1 MVERAR
7 GRRARWAGG
16 CDGSG
21 GGGAQFLPVLSV
33 REGAQRAVQIPR
45 ADGYI
50 AYLTLLNARDGG
62 INGVKLVWEE
72 CETVW
77 DVTRTVECYERL
89 KAQGPTGAAVF
100 HPMGTPATYAL
111 LERAAHDQI
120 PLLTLGYGRADAADG
135 RVFPYVFN
143 PPTSYWSQNTAKI
156 RFIGQRAGGMAQ
168 LKGLKIAHV
177 YHDSEYG
184 RETIPLL
191 DTQAAHYGFTVQHLP
206 VHTAGARPEGDL
218 AAGQGRPARLD
229 HPAHR
234 WRQYPDCPEG
244 SGPGGHPPR
253 QDRGGGGTLHG
264 AGYGTGWG
272 GGDRLHLRQ
281 PVWHGA
287 PRPAHSGGTHVCLCR
302 GQGAWAGRDVGT
314 VYWIRGLMHGVL
326 TAEALR
332 TAMRHFG
339 NQPLTG
345 AQVQWGLDHLTH
357 HRSVDQRTGGRGT
370 DATAHPLVP
379 QSRGGRERAVPAV
392 GRHAVA
398 RDHRLD
404 RHRSGPGAAPG
415 GGVGSQVCAGER
427 HYATGLP
434 VGAWLLRQRARG
446 AFLQSRAASN
456 YRVQATAYSA
466 RSSLAPAS
474 SRA

>member
-1 MVERAR
+1 MPRKQPWWSGLVAVVL
-7 GRRARWAGG
+7 GG
-16 CDGSG
+16 LVGVTAVAA
-21 GGGAQFLPVLSV
+21 GAQFLPVLSV

-120 PLLTLGYGRADAADG
+120 PLITLGYGRADAADG

-184 RETIPLL
+184 RETIPIL
-191 DTQAAHYGFTVQHLP
+191 DHQAAHYGFTVQHLP
-206 VHTAGARPEGDL
+206 VPPPGLDQKATWLRVKVAQPDWIILRTAGVSTPTALKEAAQVGIPRDTIVG
-218 AAGQGRPARLD
+218 AAGLCTEQDMVPAGEAAIGFICVSLFGTGRHVPLIQEVLTYVYA
-229 HPAHR
+229 
-234 WRQYPDCPEG
+234 G
-244 SGPGGHPPR
+244 GKGPGP
-253 QDRGGGGTLHG
+253 
-264 AGYGTGWG
+264 AG
-272 GGDRLHLRQ
+272 
-281 PVWHGA
+281 
-287 PRPAHSGGTHVCLCR
+287 
-302 GQGAWAGRDVGT
+302 DVGT

-345 AQVQWGLDHLTH
+345 AQVQWGLDHLHITAASIKELGAEGLMQPLTLSCRNH
-357 HRSVDQRTGGRGT
+357 EGGGSVQFQQWDGTQWHVITDWIATDQALVR
-370 DATAHPLVP
+370 PLVEASAAKYAQEKGITP
-379 QSRGGRERAVPAV
+379 
-392 GRHAVA
+392 
-398 RDHRLD
+398 RDC
-404 RHRSGPGAAPG
+404 P
-415 GGVGSQVCAGER
+415 
-427 HYATGLP
+427 
-434 VGAWLLRQRARG
+434 
-446 AFLQSRAASN
+446 
-456 YRVQATAYSA
+456 
-466 RSSLAPAS
+466 
-474 SRA
+474 